1 MILQINHQQKN
12 PAAVAAHDLIETLF
26 TLVEEGYLGQSQL
39 ARLRIHLDWIQ
50 YRNSFREPVMAV
62 PCGSARDGGTAPLEV
77 HINTRQ
83 ILAQSLR
90 ADILRAILR
99 AAPGP
104 STDMITSSLGSIP
117 TSATKGAAGPR
128 DVALEGF
135 CSFRSSIAWEFN
147 RLYWHRLSDWEKAT
161 GRGYE
166 QALPGGKSDA
176 HHPAAIADGVAD
188 FWTLLKDLEKQ
199 NQLPA
204 ELFILEIG
212 VGMGNRAALWLDCFQ
227 ALDRQRGTNYY
238 PRVKLLLGDY
248 SLATLE
254 RSRPVL
260 QNHLDL
266 CSFMVL
272 DALNPIRTLSFLR
285 HKILHIHLTNVYDNL
300 PDEELARRDGRLYL
314 VQVRAFLPAAD
325 AARISEGFEI
335 TVDELSRSV
344 DRLLDVGP
352 DFLAD
357 RSRGI
362 LFWQE
367 MWKAVRL
374 EERLVALDE
383 LGADA
388 LPDGLNPGRIEE
400 ILSGAP
406 SDIRFHL
413 STGALE
419 SFRNTLPLLRPRG
432 YLQVQDIFVT
442 DMNAYRM
449 GFHGPGK
456 LDGSIVNWVNGVL
469 LREVA
474 ERAGYDLHF
483 ASFHYRPGSPTSIL
497 YTTQRE

>member
-12 PAAVAAHDLIETLF
+12 PAAVAARDLIDTLF
-26 TLVEEGYLGQSQL
+26 TLLEEGHLDPRQL

-50 YRNSFREPVMAV
+50 YRNNFREAVMVV
-62 PCGSARDGGTAPLEV
+62 PCGSPRAGEV
-77 HINTRQ
+77 ALLDVHVNTRQ
-83 ILAQSLR
+83 IAPESLR

-99 AAPGP
+99 STQSRLTPG
-104 STDMITSSLGSIP
+104 GSVE
-117 TSATKGAAGPR
+117 ADG
-128 DVALEGF
+128 VALEDF
-135 CSFRSSIAWEFN
+135 CSFRCSIAWEFN

-176 HHPAAIADGVAD
+176 NHPEAIADGVAD
-188 FWTLLKDLEKQ
+188 FWTLLKDLDKH

-204 ELFILEIG
+204 ELFVLEIG
-212 VGMGNRAALWLDCFQ
+212 VGLGIRAALWLDRFQ
-227 ALDRQRGTNYY
+227 VLDRQRGTNYY
-238 PRVKLLLGDY
+238 PRLKFLLGDY
-248 SLATLE
+248 SQATLE
-254 RSRPVL
+254 RSRPAL
-260 QNHLDL
+260 KNHLDL
-266 CSFMVL
+266 CSFVVL

-300 PDEELARRDGRLYL
+300 PDEEIARRDGRLYL
-314 VQVRAFLPAAD
+314 VEVRAYLPATA
-325 AARISEGFEI
+325 AARISESFKI
-335 TVDELSRSV
+335 PIAELQRNVS
-344 DRLLDVGP
+344 RLLDVGP
-352 DFLAD
+352 DFHPD
-357 RSRGI
+357 RAQGVA
-362 LFWQE
+362 FWQE
-367 MWKAVRL
+367 TWKALRL

-383 LGADA
+383 LKAGS
-388 LPDGLNPGRIEE
+388 LPDGLDAARMEE

-406 SDIRFHL
+406 SDIRFHV

-419 SFRNTLPLLRPRG
+419 SFRNTLSLLRPRG

-449 GFHGPGK
+449 AFHGPGK

-483 ASFHYRPGSPTSIL
+483 APFHYRAGSLTSVL

>member
-12 PAAVAAHDLIETLF
+12 PAAAAARDLIEMLF
-26 TLVEEGYLGQSQL
+26 TLVEEGHIEQSQL
-39 ARLRIHLDWIQ
+39 AHLRIHLDWIQ
-50 YRNSFREPVMAV
+50 YRNSFREAVMVA
-62 PCGSARDGGTAPLEV
+62 PCGSSRDGEAALLDV

-83 ILAQSLR
+83 IAPQALR
-90 ADILRAILR
+90 ADILRAVQR
-99 AAPGP
+99 ATLGY
-104 STDMITSSLGSIP
+104 SSETNARSAGSVTRSP
-117 TSATKGAAGPR
+117 TGAAIEPC
-128 DVALEGF
+128 DVALEDF

-176 HHPAAIADGVAD
+176 HHPAAIADSVGD
-188 FWTLLKDLEKQ
+188 FWTLLKDLEKH
-199 NQLPA
+199 NRLPA
-204 ELFILEIG
+204 EIFVLEIG
-212 VGMGNRAALWLDCFQ
+212 VGMGIRGALWLDCFQ
-227 ALDRQRGTNYY
+227 ALDQQRGTNFY
-238 PRVKLLLGDY
+238 PRLKLLLGDY

-254 RSRPVL
+254 RSRPAL
-260 QNHLDL
+260 KNHLEL
-266 CSFMVL
+266 CSFVVL
-272 DALNPIRTLSFLR
+272 DALSPIRTLSFLR

-300 PDEELARRDGRLYL
+300 PDEEIARRDGRLYL
-314 VQVRAFLPAAD
+314 VQVRAFLPAA
-325 AARISEGFEI
+325 AAERISESFKI
-335 TVDELSRSV
+335 PVAELKRNV
-344 DRLLDVGP
+344 DRLLNVGP
-352 DFLAD
+352 DFLPD
-357 RSRGI
+357 RVQGI

-367 MWKAVRL
+367 IWKALRL

-383 LGADA
+383 LAADA
-388 LPDGLNPGRIEE
+388 LPDGFDSARLEE

-419 SFRNTLPLLRPRG
+419 SFRNTLPLLHPRG

-483 ASFHYRPGSPTSIL
+483 APFHYRPGSPTSVL